1 MNTILDKSTEKIY
14 NLPKTQFT
22 YSLKNEDIILL
33 IMDFLKNEGY
43 DRTYVSLEE
52 ESGINLYNYDEN
64 LGILRGFI
72 LDGDWEEAEK
82 SLEIFQNKKNF
93 PFKNLIFEIRKEKL
107 IEEIEAQQ
115 KDGTFDGLAKELKE
129 LQDLGCNKEFN
140 NLMDYLKETEHEVLN
155 ETISRRLEI
164 FNKIRKQITFQYPI
178 TKNEINIKPNKLKEI
193 FSKLI
198 EKFINHTKIKNK
210 NNIYNLKDI
219 DNFLKIKIEQ
229 DTGGN
234 RLDTDTNKNT
244 VIHNSINNYKD
255 SFRITDNDSNTNTDK
270 KKNNGTKAKNKKSSL
285 ELLAETYDDL
295 DLYIQQDILD
305 PKNNN
310 KQNKKISEKKINK
323 SNKSNSKGK
332 NTNNNSVGYENNKQN
347 NNSNKYTDNKNNKLI
362 KNQMNNKMNKNG
374 NNIKNKNFIEVEDN
388 SDEININTNT
398 GPNNNYTNKSNYN
411 ANDLSDLDQEE
422 YFLKNC
428 YDYYNYDIT
437 SLSLKKVIEDSHPIR
452 CCCFSP
458 KGDYFAIGTNSKC
471 LKIYDLTHILDNF
484 IKRNN
489 IYAQINNNMTSFL
502 SNSKAT
508 KETIGMVFEQKN
520 HHYGS
525 IFCIDWSSSG
535 KLLATGSND
544 KTIKLINIPELEEN
558 DNKKI
563 TNQNETFEL
572 QITGNQGTVRSLC
585 FEPTND
591 LVLLSANNGES
602 TIKIWDTI
610 KGMNIVCLE
619 GHNSDVNSVKWSND
633 SQLFASCG
641 LDKTVRFWDIR
652 EYKNTNILSAI
663 QYADINDIS
672 IFSKSNNTIIAV
684 GHTDG
689 LVTIWDYSK
698 QCVIREIYEHNEEV
712 RSVSFSPDGK
722 YLLSGSFDSKIK
734 IYDINNN
741 FNNIGELEHGDK
753 VVSCKWHPE
762 IPLIVSTSADKTA
775 RVWLPSKY

>member
-323 SNKSNSKGK
+323 NNKSNSKGK